1 MEMNLIRINNFSPN
15 LSPIT
20 RQNNLEH
27 NPIAIVISLKHVRFD
42 AKLGRK
48 LLDRQAGF
56 IADALF

>member
-27 NPIAIVISLKHVRFD
+27 DPVAVVIPEQNGRLD
-42 AKLGRK
+42 PKLGRK
-48 LLDRQAGF
+48 LTDGQAGF
-56 IADALF
+56 IKDALF